1 MERRDGRW
9 RDVEPGNYVRDQT
22 GKVWRVDSWNH
33 STAHITDRGGRRAT
47 ARPNPYD
54 KVQILTPT
62 MEEAVSVVERILGG
76 VVISDERTG
85 T

>member
-9 RDVEPGNYVRDQT
+9 RDVEPGNYVRDKD
-22 GKVWRVDSWNH
+22 GKVWRVDRWNH
-33 STAHITDRGGRRAT
+33 STAHITDKDGRRAT
-47 ARPNPYD
+47 VRPNPYN

-62 MEEAVSVVERILGG
+62 MEETVSVVERILGG
-76 VVISDERTG
+76 VVISDERTD